1 MDLLPEVATD
11 PYDAYTYQTQ
21 LINKQQVDY
30 LKGKIRADM
39 SMLDVGGRNPLTDL
53 MEKEFHV
60 KPDNTSGDLDI
71 SFATPK
77 DEYDV
82 IIYSH
87 VIEHQFNP
95 LFTLLELKK
104 HMKDTARMYIFLP
117 NKPKFLWYKGHYHE
131 IDRHRMGL
139 LLKRAG
145 LNIRSIARQRL
156 KKPLKDRIG
165 IRPFIR
171 IFWEFNM
178 IYEVSR

>member
-1 MDLLPEVATD
+1 MLLPEVAKD
-11 PYDAYTYQTQ
+11 PYAVFTYQIHLT
-21 LINKQQVDY
+21 NQQQIGY
-30 LKGKIRADM
+30 LKGKIRSGM
-39 SMLDVGGRNPLTDL
+39 SMLDVGGRNPLTEF
-53 MEKEFHV
+53 MEKEFDV
-60 KPDNTSGDLDI
+60 KADNTSGDLDI
-71 SFATPK
+71 SFTAPGN
-77 DEYDV
+77 EYDV

-104 HMKDTARMYIFLP
+104 YMKDSARMYIFLP
-117 NKPKFLWYKGHYHE
+117 NKPKFLWYEGHYHE

-145 LNIRSIARQRL
+145 LNICSVTRQRL

-171 IFWEFNM
+171 VFCEFNV

>member
-1 MDLLPEVATD
+1 MMLPEMAKD
-11 PYDAYTYQTQ
+11 PYDVYTYQTR
-21 LINKQQVDY
+21 LINRQQIDY
-30 LKGKIRADM
+30 LKDKVKADM
-39 SMLDVGGRNPLTDL
+39 SMLDVGGRNPLTEF
-53 MEKEFHV
+53 MEKEFDV
-60 KPDNTSGDLDI
+60 KADNTSGDLDI
-71 SFATPK
+71 SFTAPR

-104 HMKDTARMYIFLP
+104 RMKDTARMYILLP
-117 NKPKFLWYKGHYHE
+117 NKPKFLWYTGHYHE

-145 LNIRSIARQRL
+145 LSILSVTRQRL

-171 IFWEFNM
+171 TFWEFNV
-178 IYEVSR
+178 IYEIKK